1 MDNELDPV
9 VGSWYRQTEKGQL
22 FRVVAFDEDRGIV
35 ELQHFD
41 GDLEEID
48 ASDWFDMDI
57 EPAEA
62 PEDWAGPVDG
72 AETDDSA
79 YDKTAK
85 PRPWKDSPDER
96 ESDEEE
102 FEDEGPENDRDDWDE
117 DDSDDDSDSE
127 FDETDSDR

>member
-9 VGSWYRQTEKGQL
+9 VGSWYRHTEKGQL

-48 ASDWFDMDI
+48 ASDWFDMNI

-62 PEDWAGPVDG
+62 PEDWTGPVDG
-72 AETDDSA
+72 TETDDSA

-85 PRPWKDSPDER
+85 PRAWKEPL
-96 ESDEEE
+96 ESDEEDW
-102 FEDEGPENDRDDWDE
+102 EDEESEKEDDWDDDDDE
-117 DDSDDDSDSE
+117 DSESDFDDSDS
-127 FDETDSDR
+127 DR

>member
-9 VGSWYRQTEKGQL
+9 VGSWYRDTDKGRL

-41 GDLEEID
+41 GDFEEID

-62 PEDWAGPVDG
+62 PEDWTGP
-72 AETDDSA
+72 TDDDVGYA
-79 YDKTAK
+79 KTVRRRATK
-85 PRPWKDSPDER
+85 EPADDVESTDEEWEDER
-96 ESDEEE
+96 S
-102 FEDEGPENDRDDWDE
+102 EDERDEWDD
-117 DDSDDDSDSE
+117 DDSDDDFDERDSE
-127 FDETDSDR
+127 R

>member
-1 MDNELDPV
+1 MDNELDPI
-9 VGSWYRQTEKGQL
+9 VGSWYRDSDKGRL

-41 GDLEEID
+41 GDVEEID

-62 PEDWAGPVDG
+62 PEDWTGPVDG
-72 AETDDSA
+72 GETDDLG

-85 PRPWKDSPDER
+85 PRALKDPL
-96 ESDEEE
+96 EEPE
-102 FEDEGPENDRDDWDE
+102 PEEDGWEDEQDEDERDDWDE
-117 DDSDDDSDSE
+117 DDSDEDSDE
-127 FDETDSDR
+127 ADSDH

>member
-1 MDNELDPV
+1 MDNELDPI
-9 VGSWYRQTEKGQL
+9 VGSWYRDTDKGRL

-41 GDLEEID
+41 GDVEEID

-72 AETDDSA
+72 GETDDLA

-85 PRPWKDSPDER
+85 PRAWKDPI
-96 ESDEEE
+96 EEPE
-102 FEDEGPENDRDDWDE
+102 TGEDEWEDEHDEDEDENDDWDE
-117 DDSDDDSDSE
+117 DDSDDDSGSN
-127 FDETDSDR
+127 ETDSDR

>member
-9 VGSWYRQTEKGQL
+9 VGSWYRHTEKGQL

-79 YDKTAK
+79 YDKTA
-85 PRPWKDSPDER
+85 RPWKDSPEER

-102 FEDEGPENDRDDWDE
+102 WEDEGPEKDRDDWDE

>member
-9 VGSWYRQTEKGQL
+9 VGSWYRQTDEGKL
-22 FRVVAFDEDRGIV
+22 FRVVAFDEGRGIV

-48 ASDWFDMDI
+48 ASDWFDMEI

-62 PEDWAGPVDG
+62 PEDWTGPVDG

-85 PRPWKDSPDER
+85 PRAWKDPLDEPESDTQKWDER
-96 ESDEEE
+96 P
-102 FEDEGPENDRDDWDE
+102 EDEGDEWDE
-117 DDSDDDSDSE
+117 NDSDDDSDRDFYE
-127 FDETDSDR
+127 ADSDR

>member
-9 VGSWYRQTEKGQL
+9 VGSWYRHTEKGQL
-22 FRVVAFDEDRGIV
+22 FRVVAFDEDRGVV

-48 ASDWFDMDI
+48 ASDWFDMNI

-62 PEDWAGPVDG
+62 PEDWTGPVDG
-72 AETDDSA
+72 TETDDSA

-85 PRPWKDSPDER
+85 PRTWKEPL
-96 ESDEEE
+96 ESDEEDW
-102 FEDEGPENDRDDWDE
+102 EDEESEKKEDWDDDDDE
-117 DDSDDDSDSE
+117 DSESDFDDSDS
-127 FDETDSDR
+127 DR